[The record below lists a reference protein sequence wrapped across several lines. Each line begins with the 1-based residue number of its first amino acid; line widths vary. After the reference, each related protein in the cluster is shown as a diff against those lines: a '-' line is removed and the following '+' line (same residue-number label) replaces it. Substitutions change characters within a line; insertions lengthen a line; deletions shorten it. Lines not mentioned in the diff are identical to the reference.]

1 MEFVGQLWLPIV
13 VAAVIVFITSA
24 VIWMAM
30 PWHKTEFEPL
40 PDEDGLMAVL
50 RKGNVGA
57 GMYLFPFMSGE
68 MRKDKAKMEAHMK
81 KWAEG
86 PAGTVNVVPRGPMSM
101 GKMMAQSIVF
111 YLIVN
116 IFLAYIGAHTVV
128 GHATYL
134 QVFRVIGTVA
144 FMTYFFGTVPWCI
157 WFGHPWK
164 TQWLQIIDALLMACM
179 TAGTFGWLW
188 PR

>member
-1 MEFVGQLWLPIV
+1 MDFVGHLWLPIV
-13 VAAVIVFITSA
+13 VATIVMFITSA
-24 VIWMAM
+24 VVWMAL
-30 PWHKTEFEPL
+30 PHRKKEFSIL

-50 RKGNVGA
+50 RKSNVGA
-57 GMYLFPFMSGE
+57 GMYLFPFMSHE
-68 MRKDKAKMEAHMK
+68 SRNDRAKREAHMK

-86 PAGTVNVVPRGPMSM
+86 PAGIVTVVPKGNMGM
-101 GKMMAQSIVF
+101 GKMMGQSIVF
-111 YLIVN
+111 YLVVN
-116 IFLAYIGAHTVV
+116 FFLAYLGYHTII

-157 WFGHPWK
+157 WFGHPWQK
-164 TQWLQIIDALLMACM
+164 QWLQIIDALLYAGM

-188 PR
+188 PK

>member
-1 MEFVGQLWLPIV
+1 MEFVGHLWLPIV

-30 PWHKTEFEPL
+30 PWHKKEFDHF
-40 PDEDGLMAVL
+40 PDEDGLIAFL
-50 RKGNVGA
+50 RKGNLGA
-57 GMYLFPFMSGE
+57 GMYLYPFMSHE
-68 MRKDKAKMEAHMK
+68 MQKDKAVMEAHRK
-81 KWAEG
+81 KVAEG
-86 PAGTVNVVPRGPMSM
+86 PAGIMYVFPKGRLGMNR
-101 GKMMAQSIVF
+101 MMVQSIVF
-111 YLIVN
+111 YLVVN
-116 IFLAYIGAHTVV
+116 FFLAYIGYHTII

-164 TQWLQIIDALLMACM
+164 TQWLQIIDALLMAGM

-188 PR
+188 PK